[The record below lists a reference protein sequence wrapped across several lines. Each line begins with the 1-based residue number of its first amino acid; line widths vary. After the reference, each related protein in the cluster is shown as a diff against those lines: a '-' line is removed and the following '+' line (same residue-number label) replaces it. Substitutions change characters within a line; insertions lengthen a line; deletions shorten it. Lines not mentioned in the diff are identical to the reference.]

1 MVEANVLAVFENDVK
16 TYGTQ
21 ARLQERNREV
31 QFENDVKTYGTQAM
45 LPHAFSANG
54 LRMM

>member
-1 MVEANVLAVFENDVK
+1 MFENDVKTYGTQATSPVITMSDVFENDVK

-21 ARLQERNREV
+21 ARAPCLQYMWR
-31 QFENDVKTYGTQAM
+31 
-45 LPHAFSANG
+45 